1 MCHPRFLI
9 SRTCSLVF
17 SLLTTVVAAGAAA
30 AAEQPGVVSSEFVYE
45 HAPFP
50 ECHASTIAQTQEGL
64 VAAWFGG
71 TREKDKDVGIWI
83 SLRGKEGWSEVK
95 EVANGK
101 QDEKTRYPCWNPV
114 LFQMPGGPLL
124 LFYKVGPSP
133 STWWGELMTS
143 LRERVAVGL

>member
-1 MCHPRFLI
+1 LPSTIFFDDSARKKRLVKSVTNLLLQLGAGPMSHPHFLI
-9 SRTCSLVF
+9 SRTGSLVF

-71 TREKDKDVGIWI
+71 TREKNKDVGIWT
-83 SLRGKEGWSEVK
+83 SLRGK
-95 EVANGK
+95 
-101 QDEKTRYPCWNPV
+101 
-114 LFQMPGGPLL
+114 
-124 LFYKVGPSP
+124 
-133 STWWGELMTS
+133 
-143 LRERVAVGL
+143 